1 MLTWVYFRY
10 FEDNHQGKI
19 RFKTRNSGCGRINS
33 VVAFDNKERIQSSAT
48 FVEHFLLLAVE
59 ITEVKKKRPGVAFK
73 MHTVMNQSEL
83 LFTKAL

>member
-1 MLTWVYFRY
+1 MAQSTEWLLLIS
-10 FEDNHQGKI
+10 ED
-19 RFKTRNSGCGRINS
+19 
-33 VVAFDNKERIQSSAT
+33 QSSNSSIALAT
-48 FVEHFLLLAVE
+48 IVEHFLLLAVE